1 MWRTLL
7 VLLGV
12 IATLAGV
19 AFLAPRLFQAVD
31 PAPLR
36 SIQSFADTIWW
47 PATGV
52 RVAVYLALGWLIYPG
67 WIDGHRR
74 AALADLN
81 ALPAAE
87 MEVEA
92 DPTRARIAARLAA
105 LAEARRRSYRVF
117 LALLVSDVVLAQL
130 PYFLTTL

>member
-31 PAPLR
+31 PAHLR

-52 RVAVYLALGWLIYPG
+52 RVAVYLALGWFVYPG

-81 ALPAAE
+81 ALPAAKV
-87 MEVEA
+87 EVEA
-92 DPTRARIAARLAA
+92 DPTRARIAARLRLLDRACQ
-105 LAEARRRSYRVF
+105 RKHWVF
-117 LALLVSDVVLAQL
+117 LALAASDVVLAQL
-130 PYFLTTL
+130 PYFLTQP